1 MIEDLMNLNQSIR
14 KPKVF
19 ISLVISFIIIITA
32 CQPTTPEP
40 ILQNDESTVQ
50 MLIEKA
56 TTSGLLE
63 YIITNNPY
71 EYDDLDHAKKVLSTL
86 PEVDLREL
94 LTKQNLSFDIYQSDL
109 MKRNSD
115 DKKPTTKD
123 LDVEEKTETPTPI
136 EEPIE
141 EPIAKITVTGNE
153 IVNFKGNFTPTIGFF
168 ITDTGLILTSSN
180 IINNDGSDAIASG
193 NGFPDTLTTIVG
205 LNEKTET
212 ALVKTSIPGTY
223 NPLAF
228 FEPLPG
234 IMLTSPGSE
243 VIVMRS
249 NCPSCPAGYLTS
261 LPATILSQTTSNG
274 IEIIK
279 LNTSLDPTFNGAP
292 ILNAENKVIGMI
304 TSPIEGIGISN
315 KSINLNKL
323 KLGSMIYNPTLARDL
338 NPNEIVISPFPMF
351 FSGEAKLDGN
361 PVPNDTV
368 IYAKIGD
375 YISQPVYTDQGL
387 FSFLTIQA
395 PNTDLLGESITFY
408 VDGFLAL
415 ESSIFQTSMDE
426 PLTVLDLSSN
436 PGSKS

>member
-1 MIEDLMNLNQSIR
+1 MIKDLMNLNQSIR

-32 CQPTTPEP
+32 CQPATPEP

-94 LTKQNLSFDIYQSDL
+94 LSKQNLSFDIYQSDL

-115 DKKPTTKD
+115 DENPTTKD
-123 LDVEEKTETPTPI
+123 LDVEEKTETPT
-136 EEPIE
+136 PIE

-205 LNEKTET
+205 LNEKTKT

-261 LPATILSQTTSNG
+261 LRATILSQTTSNG

-323 KLGSMIYNPTLARDL
+323 KLGSMIYNPTLARNL
-338 NPNEIVISPFPMF
+338 NANGIVISPFPMF

-361 PVPNDTV
+361 PVPNDTL
-368 IYAKIGD
+368 IYAKMGD

-426 PLTVLDLSSN
+426 PLTILDLSSN